1 MDLFSYEPVVLDTV
15 FAAEEY
21 EQVYGFVND
30 IFDNDKKFDE
40 TGPGYFPV
48 EGLGYFAVVGLGAEN
63 IYEKIKEVTEEATGL
78 QLEAPEIHFARYTPK
93 TGHRP
98 QLRPHYD
105 IMLKRGTITLS
116 VQMDASLDWS
126 IYANG
131 VKADLP
137 PNSGIIFS
145 GSHQYHWRPQID
157 FKDDD
162 FYDIMV
168 CQMAVVGS
176 SDLSEDHEEFMS
188 KEVLPALNLG
198 EF

>member
-1 MDLFSYEPVVLDTV
+1 MDLFKYEPIVLDTV
-15 FAAEEY
+15 FAPEEY
-21 EQVYGFVND
+21 AQVYDTVNHV
-30 IFDNDKKFDE
+30 FDNDIKFDE

-48 EGLGYFAVVGLGAEN
+48 DGLGYFAVVGLGADN
-63 IYEKIKEVTEEATGL
+63 IYQKIKEVTEEATGL
-78 QLEAPEIHFARYTPK
+78 ELEMPEIHFARYTRK

-116 VQMDASLDWS
+116 VQMDASLSWS

-145 GSHQYHWRPQID
+145 GSHQYHWRPQIE

-176 SDLSEDHEEFMS
+176 SNLPEDHEEVMS
-188 KEVLPALNLG
+188 REVFPTLG
-198 EF
+198 LAEV